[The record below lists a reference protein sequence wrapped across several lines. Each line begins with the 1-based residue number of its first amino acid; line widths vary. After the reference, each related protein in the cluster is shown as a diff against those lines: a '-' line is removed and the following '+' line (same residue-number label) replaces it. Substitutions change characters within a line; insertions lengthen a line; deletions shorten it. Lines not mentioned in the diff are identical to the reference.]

1 MKTHF
6 PHYYRIQRE
15 HLKRQF
21 KELVFVM
28 DASALLDIFRLD
40 KPTTE
45 DVFVVLRRYAEQ
57 IVIPYHAAEEYNNRI
72 HSVLLEQLHNIDN
85 AQKSFEAFCQL
96 LEAKRNQ
103 PYISLLSAKKL
114 QTLKNSISSDF
125 TTQRDYL
132 WEQLLHGE
140 LQNQLSELMDGKV
153 LPPFSE
159 EEIHQIKVEGEERY
173 KQKVPPGWK
182 DGAKGENEYG
192 DLINW
197 KEILRYAR
205 THQKSIV
212 FVSNDIKEDW
222 ICQHEGRTVCP
233 DYRLLKEFY
242 ETVNNSE
249 LLFHIYTLDRFL
261 DFVREQDATVVSE
274 TTIEQVR
281 DVIWD
286 GKVFDTLRFNFDG
299 IQDALATIR
308 EHNERIN
315 SMTIPLTGFENYS
328 TLVLALNSLRSEKEK
343 ATEMEAEDAQTE
355 EDVKEKDNEKSQQE
369 QSGGV
374 DKDNEVDSDKNG

>member
-103 PYISLLSAKKL
+103 PYISLSSAKKL

-197 KEILRYAR
+197 KEILQYAR

-261 DFVREQDATVVSE
+261 DFVREQDTTVVSE

-328 TLVLALNSLRSEKEK
+328 TLVSALSSLRSEKEK
-343 ATEMEAEDAQTE
+343 ATEMEAEDAQTV